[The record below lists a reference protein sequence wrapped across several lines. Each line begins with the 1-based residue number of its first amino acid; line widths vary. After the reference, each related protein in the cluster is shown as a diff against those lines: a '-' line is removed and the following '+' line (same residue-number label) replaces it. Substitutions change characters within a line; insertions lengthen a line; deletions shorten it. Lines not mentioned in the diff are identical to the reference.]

1 MKIESLMKEV
11 AGIADDLNSMG
22 AVKAALMA
30 DGILF
35 KIAANYAREA
45 DKPITYVYF
54 VTSDNVKPH
63 RFTREY
69 ASSEDATEH
78 ATKYI
83 HDLGTNAIIHVWHD
97 PISEADHGFH
107 ACISLAHPHDE
118 VKIDQINTH
127 DDNND
132 RLARRE
138 QTKFAQQAHYM
149 DEVVIK
155 GRTPEQKK
163 AIVKQLNSKVQAYIN
178 EILKYQGKPPTSTGD
193 GRMTPGDMEWLK
205 QNVGGYKT
213 WGELFQKLKPL
224 LGQAESLEAVPPDFE
239 NPAQKMNEHYDG
251 QLKEDISTMRGDT
264 AKYTKSLGA

>member
-11 AGIADDLNSMG
+11 AGIADDLSSMG
-22 AVKAALMA
+22 AVKAAQSV
-30 DGILF
+30 DGVLL
-35 KIAANYAREA
+35 KIANET
-45 DKPITYVYF
+45 IV
-54 VTSDNVKPH
+54 
-63 RFTREY
+63 
-69 ASSEDATEH
+69 
-78 ATKYI
+78 
-83 HDLGTNAIIHVWHD
+83 
-97 PISEADHGFH
+97 
-107 ACISLAHPHDE
+107 
-118 VKIDQINTH
+118 
-127 DDNND
+127 
-132 RLARRE
+132 
-138 QTKFAQQAHYM
+138 M
-149 DEVVIK
+149 DEVAIK

-251 QLKEDISTMRGDT
+251 KLKEDVSTMRGDT